1 MKKYDKVKEAEH
13 GFGRMTL
20 YVSLKALE
28 SIEKL
33 REVVRAPNGSIIS
46 KSQIVD
52 LAIQQMVARYL
63 DKDESPSRDGEVTI

>member
-20 YVSLKALE
+20 YVSLRALE
-28 SIEKL
+28 DIDKL
-33 REVVRAPNGSIIS
+33 RQVVKAPNGSLIS

-52 LAIQQMVARYL
+52 LAIQQMVGRYL
-63 DKDESPSRDGEVTI
+63 GDEESPSRDGEVTI